1 MSAIDMSLDDII
13 DKNSSRRGG
22 RPAPSRTG
30 GRPAGRAP
38 ARTTRAPTGGGRGAQ
53 FAPEHSLPYA
63 RAPGGRS
70 RVKGVDHQSGADAR
84 RRGLKKPLLK
94 VSSES
99 KPNTVAGAICNV
111 VRESRSNNP
120 PNIMATGPPRSTRR
134 LRRLP
139 SRQYLLDQ
147 EQPTILVEPTF
158 EQDIRQ
164 GSNVVF
170 KLEKSE
176 PISRMTEADLSQG
189 QDRLHKLASASRSH
203 RRRGG
208 RAHHQGPVPV
218 LVSIKA
224 IAQAQAYLTDDG
236 IGVKFA
242 VFRDLED
249 PELGNTPSTYL
260 HGHPAG
266 RVRRGT
272 SGILDAQCGRALRPT
287 HGASAYHPWASY
299 VGPVTVEL
307 SVLLSVSSV
316 LFDIKHARCSSPS
329 IPSPRLAGRCLWNA
343 CESGSRRAKTQNS
356 HLGARGR
363 RWRGMRPSGN
373 DPVPV
378 PGA

>member
-1 MSAIDMSLDDII
+1 MSLDDII

-30 GRPAGRAP
+30 GRAPSGRAP
-38 ARTTRAPTGGGRGAQ
+38 ARTTRAPTGGAGAARNSRQ
-53 FAPEHSLPYA
+53 STRPSPYA

-70 RVKGVDHQSGADAR
+70 RASKESDHQSGADVRDVAASR
-84 RRGLKKPLLK
+84 NPLLK

-120 PNIMATGPPRSTRR
+120 PNIMATGPAAINQAIKAIAIARK
-134 LRRLP
+134 
-139 SRQYLLDQ
+139 YLLDE
-147 EQPTILVEPTF
+147 EQPIDILVEPTF

-176 PISRMTEADLSQG
+176 PISREPTEADLSCK
-189 QDRLHKLASASRSH
+189 DKTDYTKLAGAISMRIRDGEEVALTIK
-203 RRRGG
+203 
-208 RAHHQGPVPV
+208 GPVPV

-242 VFRDLED
+242 VQFRDLED

-260 HGHPAG
+260 HMA
-266 RVRRGT
+266 
-272 SGILDAQCGRALRPT
+272 ILPDA
-287 HGASAYHPWASY
+287 
-299 VGPVTVEL
+299 
-307 SVLLSVSSV
+307 
-316 LFDIKHARCSSPS
+316 
-329 IPSPRLAGRCLWNA
+329 
-343 CESGSRRAKTQNS
+343 
-356 HLGARGR
+356 
-363 RWRGMRPSGN
+363 
-373 DPVPV
+373 
-378 PGA
+378 